1 MQLVAYDAML
11 TIVRH
16 LLFVLIAF
24 ALVGGTTSELA
35 HAAQYAAPMTMAG
48 MPCDMMMPAA
58 GTDHGKPMAPCKG
71 MTPDCIK
78 VMGCVTDVAL
88 PARLVSHEFA
98 VQFTTVNYWTALSRL
113 ADRVSTPEPLPP
125 RTI

>member
-1 MQLVAYDAML
+1 ML
-11 TIVRH
+11 RVIRH

-24 ALVGGTTSELA
+24 ALAGGTTSGLA

-58 GTDHGKPMAPCKG
+58 GAGHGKPMAPCKG

-78 VMGCVTDVAL
+78 VIGCVADVAL
-88 PARLVSHEFA
+88 PVRLVSLAFA
-98 VQFTTVNYWTALSRL
+98 GQFTAVKYWTALSRL

>member
-1 MQLVAYDAML
+1 MVAYDVML
-11 TIVRH
+11 RVVRH

-35 HAAQYAAPMTMAG
+35 HATEYAAPMTMAG
-48 MPCDMMMPAA
+48 MPCDMMMPTADA
-58 GTDHGKPMAPCKG
+58 DHGKPMAPCKG

-78 VMGCVTDVAL
+78 MIGCVTDVAL
-88 PARLVSHEFA
+88 PARLMRLAFA
-98 VQFTTVNYWTALSRL
+98 GQFTTVNYWTALSRL